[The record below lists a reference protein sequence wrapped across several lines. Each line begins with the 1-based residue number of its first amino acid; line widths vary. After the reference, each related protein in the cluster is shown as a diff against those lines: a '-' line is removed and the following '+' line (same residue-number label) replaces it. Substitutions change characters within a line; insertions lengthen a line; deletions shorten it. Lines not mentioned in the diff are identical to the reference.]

1 MSTSYMYDYMCIFQ
15 MQVLLSEYLDLS
27 QLGNSQQQAPAAF
40 TEAATDISSF
50 FTKKR
55 TPR

>member
-1 MSTSYMYDYMCIFQ
+1 